1 MQFTEHINSVY
12 TVQFTGARKIQPC
25 VTGLSLGFFMAGSHT
40 LRHSTYV
47 ASLLSNSRYRRK
59 ESVLV
64 VRPSAWF

>member
-47 ASLLSNSRYRRK
+47 ASLLSNSR
-59 ESVLV
+59 
-64 VRPSAWF
+64 